1 MTSHSVLATFV
12 DPAEGARVEA
22 AFGSGFA
29 VTYDTAHAGEG
40 RAGPSPTEA
49 ILGSLVACASLDV
62 TSILRKKRQTVRH
75 YQIAA
80 TGDRAD
86 EHPQVYTSIVV
97 EHRVV
102 GDVEEEALRRSIEL
116 SATRY
121 CPVNAMLS
129 ASVRIEH
136 RYRLWAS
143 GEEAGE
149 GRSGLVAITGP
160 ATDAPAAA
168 PPQDSAT
175 KVD

>member
-1 MTSHSVLATFV
+1 MTSHSVLATFL
-12 DPAEGARVEA
+12 DPADGARVDA

-29 VTYDTAHAGEG
+29 FTYDTAHSGDG

-49 ILGSLVACASLDV
+49 LLGSLVACGSLDV
-62 TSILRKKRQTVRH
+62 TSILRKKRQTVRR
-75 YQIAA
+75 YEIAA
-80 TGDRAD
+80 TGERTD

-102 GDVEEEALRRSIEL
+102 GEVEEEALRRSIEL

-129 ASVRIEH
+129 ASVRVEH
-136 RYRLWAS
+136 RYRLWAT

-149 GRSGLVAITGP
+149 GVSGLVAVTGP
-160 ATDAPAAA
+160 ATSAPADARQPDAA
-168 PPQDSAT
+168 AT
-175 KVD
+175 RD